1 MRKLN
6 SEFHTAFISEAG
18 SELKNNDYFGFV
30 ELDRFACYVIAD
42 GIEDFPGAESA
53 KLAIQSVI
61 LKFHEHP
68 SMKKSAIRSYLYAAN
83 QALRQAHS
91 KSRLKASITVVV
103 TDYAKMR
110 YGSAGNTRLRL
121 YREGMLWQQ
130 SSDMSLSQD
139 LVAADRLAQDLLARH
154 DERNNLY
161 SYLGQPREFRPFI
174 SKKFKLTDTDIIVL
188 YTRGIWEN
196 LDSGELDD
204 IFSEAQDDPQK
215 TLDDAEDMLMS
226 KQPRELENYTLAVVF
241 VDKVFTDPNHRR
253 RVKRWIITGVVVF
266 LVLVIIILV
275 VWLVMRSRAH
285 KREDMNAYL
294 ESMSAYVKDQNFTKA
309 QSEAEKAGELAR
321 KLRDKEKKADIDAC
335 QKLLDSII
343 NADGLLA
350 EGKYEDAQQAYL
362 AALDR
367 ARSARQMGKEYIEKN
382 LAQTK
387 DYIEVYDLISDGD
400 LLSDR
405 ENYQAAEQKY
415 KEAKKLA
422 ADIYFTQGRKDASES
437 LDKVYQALSDQADAD
452 KEAQQEAQEQAQ
464 KKAEASTSAA
474 ELIAQGDKA
483 MQEGD
488 AEGAAVAYTMAKQKL
503 DEIEDGAGAANV
515 DQKLNLANKQ
525 GQESEMLQDVA
536 DKYTKAGEQA
546 LASGDPQKAQ
556 EYYNKAKG
564 IYAELGMEQMAGL
577 MENKL
582 EMDDPEAAQAVA
594 EANGTANTSGKTTAG
609 NVGGIN
615 RLTIGER
622 QELLRTA
629 KSAVKKGDEAYD
641 GGEYMKARR
650 YYRDARDC
658 YEELGMDKLVDQME
672 DRISDC
678 TNAYDQEVET
688 DVSDL
693 KERYAQAQQY
703 EDQGDAALYAG
714 EYDRAISL
722 YYQARTIYSE
732 LELYQRVSDV
742 QAKIDRVQQGMAQAD
757 KANAYAAD
765 GDNAMADGQ
774 YQDAIDA
781 YRKARA
787 IYMELGQQTLVSN
800 MQERIETAR
809 KALEAGSPGKPPASG
824 DGPDDGTPEGTPDGS
839 LS

>member
-1 MRKLN
+1 
-6 SEFHTAFISEAG
+6 
-18 SELKNNDYFGFV
+18 
-30 ELDRFACYVIAD
+30 
-42 GIEDFPGAESA
+42 
-53 KLAIQSVI
+53 
-61 LKFHEHP
+61 
-68 SMKKSAIRSYLYAAN
+68 
-83 QALRQAHS
+83 
-91 KSRLKASITVVV
+91 
-103 TDYAKMR
+103 
-110 YGSAGNTRLRL
+110 
-121 YREGMLWQQ
+121 
-130 SSDMSLSQD
+130 
-139 LVAADRLAQDLLARH
+139 
-154 DERNNLY
+154 
-161 SYLGQPREFRPFI
+161 
-174 SKKFKLTDTDIIVL
+174 
-188 YTRGIWEN
+188 
-196 LDSGELDD
+196 
-204 IFSEAQDDPQK
+204 
-215 TLDDAEDMLMS
+215 
-226 KQPRELENYTLAVVF
+226 
-241 VDKVFTDPNHRR
+241 
-253 RVKRWIITGVVVF
+253 
-266 LVLVIIILV
+266 
-275 VWLVMRSRAH
+275 
-285 KREDMNAYL
+285 
-294 ESMSAYVKDQNFTKA
+294 
-309 QSEAEKAGELAR
+309 
-321 KLRDKEKKADIDAC
+321 
-335 QKLLDSII
+335 
-343 NADGLLA
+343 
-350 EGKYEDAQQAYL
+350 
-362 AALDR
+362 
-367 ARSARQMGKEYIEKN
+367 
-382 LAQTK
+382 
-387 DYIEVYDLISDGD
+387 
-400 LLSDR
+400 
-405 ENYQAAEQKY
+405 
-415 KEAKKLA
+415 
-422 ADIYFTQGRKDASES
+422 
-437 LDKVYQALSDQADAD
+437 
-452 KEAQQEAQEQAQ
+452 
-464 KKAEASTSAA
+464 
-474 ELIAQGDKA
+474 
-483 MQEGD
+483 
-488 AEGAAVAYTMAKQKL
+488 
-503 DEIEDGAGAANV
+503 
-515 DQKLNLANKQ
+515 
-525 GQESEMLQDVA
+525 MLQDVA

-564 IYAELGMEQMAGL
+564 IYAELGMEQMADL

-800 MQERIETAR
+800 MQERIDTAR

>member
-1 MRKLN
+1 M
-6 SEFHTAFISEAG
+6 
-18 SELKNNDYFGFV
+18 YFSF
-30 ELDRFACYVIAD
+30 
-42 GIEDFPGAESA
+42 
-53 KLAIQSVI
+53 SVI
-61 LKFHEHP
+61 F
-68 SMKKSAIRSYLYAAN
+68 SF
-83 QALRQAHS
+83 
-91 KSRLKASITVVV
+91 
-103 TDYAKMR
+103 
-110 YGSAGNTRLRL
+110 
-121 YREGMLWQQ
+121 
-130 SSDMSLSQD
+130 
-139 LVAADRLAQDLLARH
+139 LA
-154 DERNNLY
+154 
-161 SYLGQPREFRPFI
+161 
-174 SKKFKLTDTDIIVL
+174 T
-188 YTRGIWEN
+188 
-196 LDSGELDD
+196 
-204 IFSEAQDDPQK
+204 
-215 TLDDAEDMLMS
+215 
-226 KQPRELENYTLAVVF
+226 
-241 VDKVFTDPNHRR
+241 
-253 RVKRWIITGVVVF
+253 
-266 LVLVIIILV
+266 
-275 VWLVMRSRAH
+275 
-285 KREDMNAYL
+285 
-294 ESMSAYVKDQNFTKA
+294 
-309 QSEAEKAGELAR
+309 
-321 KLRDKEKKADIDAC
+321 
-335 QKLLDSII
+335 
-343 NADGLLA
+343 
-350 EGKYEDAQQAYL
+350 
-362 AALDR
+362 
-367 ARSARQMGKEYIEKN
+367 
-382 LAQTK
+382 
-387 DYIEVYDLISDGD
+387 
-400 LLSDR
+400 
-405 ENYQAAEQKY
+405 
-415 KEAKKLA
+415 
-422 ADIYFTQGRKDASES
+422 
-437 LDKVYQALSDQADAD
+437 
-452 KEAQQEAQEQAQ
+452 QQEAQEQAQ

-564 IYAELGMEQMAGL
+564 IYAELGMEQMADL